1 MKANL
6 LYYELNLLQ
15 NLSFW
20 KFIWIRLD
28 GALLKSN
35 LAFTSNKLRGMG
47 GEGGGKLANETT
59 A

>member
-6 LYYELNLLQ
+6 LCYELNLLQ
-15 NLSFW
+15 NLNFL
-20 KFIWIRLD
+20 KFIWIRLG

-35 LAFTSNKLRGMG
+35 LAFTSSKLRGMG
-47 GEGGGKLANETT
+47 GGGGSLANETT

>member
-6 LYYELNLLQ
+6 LCYELNLLQ
-15 NLSFW
+15 NLRFLQ
-20 KFIWIRLD
+20 FIWIRLD

-47 GEGGGKLANETT
+47 GEGGGVIS
-59 A
+59 

>member
-6 LYYELNLLQ
+6 LCYELNLLQ
-15 NLSFW
+15 NLSFL

-35 LAFTSNKLRGMG
+35 LAFTSNKLKGMG
-47 GEGGGKLANETT
+47 GGGGVIS
-59 A
+59 